1 MLEATDGLRV
11 GPKGGNLP
19 CGEVTLT
26 LQDVLPACSSK
37 LSYDDHKNWKDVVL
51 GWTTRVTELVIT
63 MGGLGG
69 RGSCMLLLPS
79 SIYPGQVED
88 VVIVQRATSRKL
100 STPTVPGDH
109 ALRDCQA

>member
-63 MGGLGG
+63 MGVWEGG
-69 RGSCMLLLPS
+69 AAACYCCPRP
-79 SIYPGQVED
+79 
-88 VVIVQRATSRKL
+88 
-100 STPTVPGDH
+100 STP
-109 ALRDCQA
+109 AR